1 MKKIKYKT
9 NKQVTSIEFSVDKKG
24 YDFLFGLCE
33 IFDLKDIF
41 IDIYTAVIKEQDYKA
56 LSKVDN
62 ILIATADRNA
72 KTKDIHLKATTENL
86 LQITK
91 LLEVCNFEDLNIWN
105 CYTDWEQHLNDK
117 LDYNVPVFKK
127 SIVKQNECDFYLNFK
142 EGVVEII
149 CQPVDDID
157 EVLTQIQKII

>member
-91 LLEVCNFEDLNIWN
+91 LLEVCNFE
-105 CYTDWEQHLNDK
+105 
-117 LDYNVPVFKK
+117 
-127 SIVKQNECDFYLNFK
+127 YLELLYGLGAISK
-142 EGVVEII
+142 W
-149 CQPVDDID
+149 
-157 EVLTQIQKII
+157 

>member
-1 MKKIKYKT
+1 MRRIKYKT
-9 NKQVTSIEFSVDKKG
+9 NKQVTSIEFSVDKNG

-41 IDIYTAVIKEQDYKA
+41 IDVYTAVIKEQDYKA

-72 KTKDIHLKATTENL
+72 KTKDIHLKTTTENL

-91 LLEVCNFEDLNIWN
+91 LLEVCNFEDLNI
-105 CYTDWEQHLNDK
+105 
-117 LDYNVPVFKK
+117 
-127 SIVKQNECDFYLNFK
+127 
-142 EGVVEII
+142 
-149 CQPVDDID
+149 
-157 EVLTQIQKII
+157 